1 MEVKKREWTKFN
13 VHVVGTVECLRPY
26 YLYADAVVLPIFY
39 GDGMKVK
46 TAEALMFGKV
56 IFGTEEAFEGYQEE
70 KLPDLILC
78 KEASEFVV
86 KIRKYLE
93 NVNEAKFSERNR
105 EYFLKYHENT
115 AIENRMIE
123 FLKQNR

>member
-1 MEVKKREWTKFN
+1 
-13 VHVVGTVECLRPY
+13 
-26 YLYADAVVLPIFY
+26 
-39 GDGMKVK
+39 
-46 TAEALMFGKV
+46 MFGKV